1 MLLLAAVLARLDRI
15 GLERIEAAT
24 PRSFGF
30 WTALLGAYLALPL
43 SEWVIYR
50 RLWKLPAS
58 GFIALLKKFV
68 SNEVLLGYS
77 GELAFYA
84 WARTRSNLSAAP
96 FAAIKDVSITSAL
109 AGNIATLAMLV
120 LVWPDAGK
128 LHLAIGRVSL
138 DWSIAVMLCITL
150 GIVGL
155 NRRIFSMPRAELAW
169 IFAIHL
175 LRLATMTGLAMLTW
189 HFALPLIGWPV
200 WATLAAL
207 QLVVMRLPI
216 VPNKELLFAAATM
229 MVTPAASSVAN
240 LIALIATLIL
250 AIHLVIGGA
259 LALSDLL
266 DDGRDVAATPS
277 ANWKGRRL

>member
-15 GLERIEAAT
+15 GLARIEAAV

-43 SEWVIYR
+43 SEWLIYR
-50 RLWKLPAS
+50 RLWRLPAS

-84 WARTRSNLSAAP
+84 WARARSNLSAAP
-96 FAAIKDVSITSAL
+96 FAAIKDVSVTSAL
-109 AGNIATLAMLV
+109 AGNFSTLAMLA
-120 LVWPDAGK
+120 LAWPQAGK
-128 LHLAIGRVSL
+128 LHLAIGRASL

-150 GIVGL
+150 GIVL
-155 NRRIFSMPRAELAW
+155 FNRRIFSLPRAELGRV
-169 IFAIHL
+169 FAIHL
-175 LRLATMTGLAMLTW
+175 LRLTTMTGLTMLMW
-189 HFALPLIGWPV
+189 HFALPSIGWPV

-216 VPNKELLFAAATM
+216 VPNKELLFAATTM
-229 MVTPAASSVAN
+229 MVTPAASNIAN
-240 LIALIATLIL
+240 LVALIATLIL
-250 AIHLVIGGA
+250 AIHLVIGGT

-266 DDGRDVAATPS
+266 DDGGDVVATPREL
-277 ANWKGRRL
+277 GRA